1 MIPWVIEGHSYI
13 SRGMLAST
21 STWPLFFSVD
31 FLGDLGGGTR
41 GGEGGVEMAQTTV
54 VWCTLEAPTS

>member
-1 MIPWVIEGHSYI
+1 MIPWVIEGHSLYF
-13 SRGMLAST
+13 SRNAGFDFNMASV
-21 STWPLFFSVD
+21 FSVD